1 MRGFCGIGLYHP
13 QKDVNIGGALRAA
26 GCYEADFIAIQG
38 RKLQN
43 YASNTVKAE
52 RHIPLF
58 HVKHFEDIIPY
69 NCISI
74 AVEIYPKARCIFDYV
89 WPERSF
95 IIFGPESSSLG
106 KEVFSFCRDIVYIP
120 TKYCLNLAVCVA
132 TVLYDRKMKQNI
144 NSNKNEN

>member
-38 RKLQN
+38 KKLRN
-43 YASNTVKAE
+43 YASNTIKAE

-58 HVKHFEDIIPY
+58 HVECFKDIIPY
-69 NCISI
+69 NCVPI
-74 AVEIYPKARCIFDYV
+74 AVEIHSRARCIFDYI

-95 IIFGPESSSLG
+95 IIFGPENSSLG
-106 KEVFSFCRDIVYIP
+106 KETFDICRDIVYIP
-120 TKYCLNLAVCVA
+120 TKHCLNLACCVNV
-132 TVLYDRKMKQNI
+132 VLYDRMRKQNI
-144 NSNKNEN
+144 NL